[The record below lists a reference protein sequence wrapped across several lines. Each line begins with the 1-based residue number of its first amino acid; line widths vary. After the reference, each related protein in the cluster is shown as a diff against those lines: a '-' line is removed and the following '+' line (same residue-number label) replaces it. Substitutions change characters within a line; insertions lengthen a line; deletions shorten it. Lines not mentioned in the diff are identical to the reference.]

1 MKTQNLKILFRI
13 FFLLIFSNCYF
24 NPLVQPIVNPEV
36 KEETNPFLALLGLGG
51 GTNFFITGQIR
62 DPNGVA
68 LEGLILV
75 PSPTLIQA
83 KSTLPPYTTDVGGR
97 FYIPYQTGNFT
108 FTVIRNGLSF
118 FVLTLNVSSPSQITS
133 ATSNAPPGLEVLNLG
148 AINANEPP
156 NFFELVKVYILDGQM
171 NEIPLHNTNLYTSL
185 GSIHLTFNEP
195 PAFVDSGDISW
206 IQNSLIITPTPTVGY
221 LALTISDNRISLVG
235 AEGFTFNTEFT
246 INFTENIKSAS
257 GKSLTPRRA
266 KFCYEPSVSCVFF

>member
-83 KSTLPPYTTDVGGR
+83 KSPQQLLTHHRDWR
-97 FYIPYQTGNFT
+97 F
-108 FTVIRNGLSF
+108 
-118 FVLTLNVSSPSQITS
+118 
-133 ATSNAPPGLEVLNLG
+133 
-148 AINANEPP
+148 
-156 NFFELVKVYILDGQM
+156 
-171 NEIPLHNTNLYTSL
+171 
-185 GSIHLTFNEP
+185 
-195 PAFVDSGDISW
+195 
-206 IQNSLIITPTPTVGY
+206 
-221 LALTISDNRISLVG
+221 
-235 AEGFTFNTEFT
+235 
-246 INFTENIKSAS
+246 
-257 GKSLTPRRA
+257 
-266 KFCYEPSVSCVFF
+266 